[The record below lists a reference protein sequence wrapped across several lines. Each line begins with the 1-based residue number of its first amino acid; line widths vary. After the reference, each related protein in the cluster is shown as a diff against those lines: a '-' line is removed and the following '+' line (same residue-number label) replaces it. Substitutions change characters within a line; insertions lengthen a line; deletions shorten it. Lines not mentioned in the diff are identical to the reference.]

1 MTNSEWQRFMN
12 KKHFLENFDATIQQH
27 LSQLASGNIMDRI
40 YAQDH
45 TVWNPS
51 PEEIVNRL
59 GWLKSPEAMIKH
71 VPRLKQFAAKAR
83 QAGFTRVL
91 LLGMGGSSLAPEVFR
106 QVFGVKPGYLDVEV
120 LDSTDPAAVLSA
132 EQRHDPQTTLYVV
145 ASKSGGTIET
155 FSFFKYF
162 YNRAFEALGAEQA
175 GQHFVA
181 ITDPGSGLAEIAKK
195 FQFRE
200 VFLNDPTI
208 GGRYS
213 ALSFFG
219 MLPAALLGID
229 VGKLLRRAKQAVDSR
244 VGADDGVIIGILA
257 LAGRD
262 KLTLLDAGRLNPIGP
277 WVEQLVAESLGK
289 EGKGV
294 LPVCEAPGGPV
305 EVYGPDRYFVQLSV
319 DDPPEAHP
327 EIEQLQHA
335 GHPVSKIQWT
345 DVYDLGAE
353 MFRWELATAVAGHI
367 LQVNPFNQPNVESA
381 KVLARNM
388 VGAYQADGKLPEP
401 APTLEQDG
409 IKVFADVEGET
420 IKALLANFFAQ
431 AEPGDYLSLQAYVHA
446 SEEVTLSLRAWRTQL
461 RDQYKLAATLGFGP
475 RFLHSTGQ
483 LHKGDRGNGLFI
495 QLTCDDAQD
504 VDIPDEAGKPDST
517 MPFGILK
524 ASQALGDRQ
533 ALLDAGRRVIR
544 FHLGTDV
551 VHGINQ
557 LRTIWSTQ

>member
-1 MTNSEWQRFMN
+1 MPNSEWQLFMN
-12 KKHFLENFDATIQQH
+12 KKHFLENFDAAIQQQ
-27 LSQLASGNIMDRI
+27 LSRLESSNIMDRI

-45 TVWNPS
+45 TVWKPS
-51 PEEIVNRL
+51 PKEIVNRL
-59 GWLKSPEAMIKH
+59 GWLKSPETMIEH
-71 VPRLKQFAAKAR
+71 VPRLKQFTAEVR

-106 QVFGVKPGYLDVEV
+106 HVFGVKPGYLDVEV
-120 LDSTDPAAVLSA
+120 LDSTDPAAVLAA
-132 EQRHDPQTTLYVV
+132 ERRHDPQTTLYIV

-162 YNRAFEALGAEQA
+162 YKCVLKALGPERV
-175 GQHFVA
+175 GHHFVA
-181 ITDPGSGLAEIAKK
+181 ITDPGSGLADTAKK
-195 FQFRE
+195 FQFRD
-200 VFLNDPTI
+200 VFLNDPKI

-219 MLPAALLGID
+219 MLPAALLGMD

-244 VGADDGVIIGILA
+244 VGADDGVIIGTLA

-262 KLTLLDAGRLNPIGP
+262 KLTLPDAGRLNPIGP

-294 LPVCEAPGGPV
+294 LPVCEASGGPV
-305 EVYGPDRYFVQLSV
+305 EVYGPDRYFVQLSA
-319 DDPPEAHP
+319 DDPSEENP
-327 EIEQLQHA
+327 EIERLQHA
-335 GHPVSKIQWT
+335 GHPVSKIQWS

-367 LQVNPFNQPNVESA
+367 LKVNPFDQPNVESA

-388 VGAYQADGKLPEP
+388 VGAYQAEGKLPEP
-401 APTLEQDG
+401 APALEQGG
-409 IKVFADVEGET
+409 IKAFADVEGTT
-420 IKALLANFFAQ
+420 IKSLLENFFAQ

-446 SEEVTLSLRAWRTQL
+446 TEEVTQSLETWRTQL
-461 RDQYKLAATLGFGP
+461 RDQYKLATTLGFGP

-495 QLTCDDAQD
+495 QLTCDDAHD
-504 VDIPDEAGKPDST
+504 IDIPDEAGKPDST
-517 MPFGILK
+517 MTFGILK

-551 VHGINQ
+551 VGGINQ
-557 LRTIWSTQ
+557 LKASWSK